1 GDAEAGVGVYKST
14 DGGNTWSPLGGNAN
28 FMLRAI
34 RQIAIDRNDATG
46 HTIYVADGRGV
57 HGISSTTAGA
67 VSQIP
72 GGPGVGV
79 WKSTDSG
86 ATFTLLD
93 PMPVVLGAQPGQTF
107 PSTFGS
113 TRGATALAVDPTH
126 AGVIYATAYQ
136 KGVWR
141 STDNGVN
148 WTNIHPSLIGS
159 SADRSE
165 FALATT
171 NNGHTRMYQ
180 TGRDSGPAA
189 GQPYSRLFVAEA
201 VESGSPTFVQK
212 TSSNVA
218 DAGYAT
224 YDFCTGQ
231 CWYDQRVV
239 SPVGHPDTVSVPVP

>member
-14 DGGNTWSPLGGNAN
+14 DGGKTWTALGGNSSFTN
-28 FMLRAI
+28 RAI
-34 RQIAIDRNDATG
+34 RTIAIDANDATG
-46 HTIYVADGRGV
+46 NTIYATSGRGV

-72 GGPGVGV
+72 PGTPGVGV
-79 WKSTDSG
+79 WKSTDGG
-86 ATFTLLD
+86 ATFTQAQ
-93 PMPVVLGAQPGQTF
+93 PSTVVLGGQPGQTF
-107 PSTFGS
+107 QSSFGS

-141 STDNGVN
+141 SNDNGAT
-148 WTNIHPSLIGS
+148 WTNIHASLIGS

-171 NNGHTRMYQ
+171 IDGHTRMYQ
-180 TGRDSGPAA
+180 TGGDSGPAA

-201 VESGSPTFVQK
+201 VESGAPTFVDK
-212 TSSNVA
+212 TSANPA

-224 YDFCTGQ
+224 Y
-231 CWYDQRVV
+231 
-239 SPVGHPDTVSVPVP
+239 